1 MHIINPRVID
11 KRVDPPKCASDLP
24 PQRFDCSRITQI
36 SAAQD
41 MPCAVER
48 APSLFGSGSIGVVMQ
63 RNARAAL
70 CQGHCYGAAD
80 PSGRP
85 CNEYLLHTLGCH
97 VRSLVTSNLRGADSP

>member
-1 MHIINPRVID
+1 
-11 KRVDPPKCASDLP
+11 
-24 PQRFDCSRITQI
+24 
-36 SAAQD
+36 
-41 MPCAVER
+41 
-48 APSLFGSGSIGVVMQ
+48 MQ